1 MNIKLHTVKNSVCDA
16 FIKTYKE
23 NFGNKKA
30 MKQDKQK
37 FIEQADTYLYENG
50 FGGMDFF
57 SKSEMKVLE
66 ELFYQTTVCGVQKIG
81 QKTLSEKKEVSIA
94 TVNRAVKKIKE
105 TGLFIFAR
113 LSNGQA
119 GKYVLVNTIHTL
131 YKKAMSFLF
140 PDNDNSIEK
149 SFEKSS
155 KPETP
160 SAPRDEEANSVSTID
175 NHKDLDSLNK
185 RDVTTSSQQDEYVK
199 QIKEKSLK
207 EYKDQAEEIA
217 YQLPNYMSK
226 EQKRAFEHALDLA
239 EHKAPTF
246 SAKGYFMSVYET
258 RLKKILARKEAGL
271 EFDWNAERD
280 PNSTMFKS
288 NVNEEDTE
296 SGSKLFDWFNAV
308 ANKVSNKESNES
320 NSKPFDWMK
329 AASKKKENDLT
340 ESEKNEI
347 LADLPY

>member
-1 MNIKLHTVKNSVCDA
+1 MKLKTVKNSLTDA

-23 NFGNKKA
+23 NFSNKKE
-30 MKQDKQK
+30 MKVQKQK

-81 QKTLSEKKEVSIA
+81 QQTIAKKKEISIS

-113 LSNGQA
+113 LANGQA

-140 PDNDNSIEK
+140 PSNDNSYEN
-149 SFEKSS
+149 SFDNSS

-160 SAPRDEEANSVSTID
+160 SAPRDEEGNSVSTID

-185 RDVTTSSQQDEYVK
+185 RDVITSSQQNEYVK
-199 QIKEKSLK
+199 QIKEKALK
-207 EYKDQAEEIA
+207 EYKEQAEEIA

-226 EQKRAFEHALDLA
+226 EQKRAFEHALDVA
-239 EHKAPTF
+239 EHKSPTF

-271 EFDWNAERD
+271 DYDWLAEKD
-280 PNSTMFKS
+280 PNNTMFT
-288 NVNEEDTE
+288 VGEETDTEINE
-296 SGSKLFDWFNAV
+296 SGSKLFDWFKAALGV
-308 ANKVSNKESNES
+308 EDKKES
-320 NSKPFDWMK
+320 
-329 AASKKKENDLT
+329 
-340 ESEKNEI
+340 SEKDSGLYNWNKHMS
-347 LADLPY
+347 DLPY